1 MFTCTPYLH
10 TGSLNRLTILC
21 FMMFFSPRHSLVL
34 FLSLLCGFL
43 SAEEQVEPL
52 SLEDYQIFALEYAPG
67 LARQRLTYSNLVE
80 SVEIAK
86 ARYDPV
92 FQVRRGWQE
101 TDDPGRTTGTISQTL
116 PADLDARL
124 TARTED
130 RNGDEF
136 NNYALSLSKTL
147 LGGGTFLEGRL
158 PLERAWIREA
168 KEANTLSLE
177 QRRLRLT
184 VVQRYFSVVR
194 NELTLRLRE
203 LQLERAKRN
212 LEHAMV
218 KEDPLDIAT
227 AELRIPES
235 ELEVLSARRSIHSGL
250 LELAST
256 VGMPLSQPIAVET
269 ELDFAVEPISV
280 EEDLMYALE
289 NHEQILSARLDLEL
303 SRMEARVARTKRLPE
318 VRVEVTLEENDT
330 PAESTSEA
338 RGELILEWPWL
349 DRQDRAE
356 ARQRIL
362 DVEQNEIRLFEALQD
377 VQRQIETMARR
388 VDEAERSVTLQEE
401 RVRLLERQ
409 YELYQD
415 RWDNGEINILEFI
428 RSQNDLENARVQ
440 LITQQTRYLEL
451 RAEYDFLIG
460 R

>member
-1 MFTCTPYLH
+1 MFY
-10 TGSLNRLTILC
+10 
-21 FMMFFSPRHSLVL
+21 SPR
-34 FLSLLCGFL
+34 LSLAFFVVLLGGLL

-52 SLEDYQIFALEYAPG
+52 SLADYQAFALEYAPG
-67 LARQRLTYSNLVE
+67 LARQHLAYSNLVE
-80 SVEIAK
+80 SVEVAK
-86 ARYDPV
+86 AAYDPV

-101 TDDPGRTTGTISQTL
+101 TDAPGRTTGSISQTL
-116 PADLDARL
+116 PADLNARL
-124 TARTED
+124 TARTEE
-130 RNGDEF
+130 RAGDEF
-136 NNYALSLSKTL
+136 NNYALSLSKTI

-158 PLERAWIREA
+158 PLERAWVQEA

-177 QRRLRLT
+177 QRRLYLT
-184 VVQRYFSVVR
+184 VVQRYYSVVR
-194 NELTLRLRE
+194 NELTLSLRE

-235 ELEVLSARRSIHSGL
+235 ELEVLSARRAIHSGL
-250 LELAST
+250 LDLANT
-256 VGMPLSQPIAVET
+256 VGMPVSQPIAVQT
-269 ELDFAVEPISV
+269 ELDFTVEPISL
-280 EEDLMYALE
+280 EQDLRYALE

-303 SRMEARVARTKRLPE
+303 SRMESRVARTQRLPE
-318 VRVEVTLEENDT
+318 VRVEVTLEENET
-330 PAESTSEA
+330 PTDSTSEA

-349 DRQDRAE
+349 DRRDRAE
-356 ARQRIL
+356 ARQRKL
-362 DVEQNEIRLFEALQD
+362 DVEQNEIRLFEALQE
-377 VQRQIETMARR
+377 VQRQIETMAQR

-440 LITQQTRYLEL
+440 LVTQQTRYLEL

>member
-1 MFTCTPYLH
+1 MKL
-10 TGSLNRLTILC
+10 
-21 FMMFFSPRHSLVL
+21 FSSRCLPVL
-34 FLSLLCGFL
+34 LAVVLGGLL
-43 SAEEQVEPL
+43 SADEQLEPL
-52 SLEDYQIFALEYAPG
+52 SLSDYQAFALEYAPG
-67 LARQRLTYSNLVE
+67 LARQRLAYANLVE
-80 SVEIAK
+80 AVEVAK

-101 TDDPGRTTGTISQTL
+101 TDDPGRTTGTITQTL
-116 PADLDARL
+116 PADLNARL
-124 TARTED
+124 TARTEE
-130 RNGDEF
+130 RGGDAF

-158 PLERAWIREA
+158 PLERAWVREA
-168 KEANTLSLE
+168 LEANNLSLE

-184 VVQRYFSVVR
+184 VVQRYYGVVR
-194 NELTLRLRE
+194 SELTLRLRE

-235 ELEVLSARRSIHSGL
+235 ELEVLSARGSIHSGL
-250 LELAST
+250 LELANT
-256 VGMPLSQPIAVET
+256 VGMPISQPLAVET
-269 ELDFAVEPISV
+269 DLDFEVVPISV
-280 EEDLMYALE
+280 EEDVQYALVS
-289 NHEQILSARLDLEL
+289 HERILSSRLNLEL
-303 SRMEARVARTKRLPE
+303 SRMEARVARSKRLPE

-330 PAESTSEA
+330 PTDSTSEA

-356 ARQRIL
+356 ARQRVL
-362 DVEQNEIRLFEALQD
+362 DVEQNEIRLFEALQE
-377 VQRQIETMARR
+377 VQQQVETMAQR
-388 VDEAERSVTLQEE
+388 VEEAEQSVSLQEE

-409 YELYQD
+409 FELFQN
-415 RWDNGEINILEFI
+415 RWENGEIGILEFI

-440 LITQQTRYLEL
+440 LVTQQSRYMEL